1 MTGPG
6 AVSAWLFDDE
16 PRSRTQARLGS
27 AARSAALLVRDPL
40 GTTGLAIVAALI
52 VVAVAAPFLP
62 LHDPNQQTL
71 ALRLQAPS
79 SVNWFGTDMLG
90 RDIFSRVL
98 HGARPTLTIVVSA
111 LAIVVPFGLFV
122 GCLAGMM
129 SALDKPLMRF
139 CDIFMAFPRLIL
151 AIAVAAT
158 LGAGLSTA
166 IVAIVITGWPLYA
179 RLARAEAV
187 VYRHAE
193 FVEASRCLGVPP
205 WRILVK
211 HIMPL
216 CVPLAM
222 ARATLDAASIVLIT
236 SGLGFLGAS
245 VPPPQPEWG
254 AMIAD
259 GRDVLFDAWWV
270 STIPGIAILLV
281 SLGFNLLG
289 DGLRNVLDPRA
300 N

>member
-1 MTGPG
+1 M
-6 AVSAWLFDDE
+6 LM
-16 PRSRTQARLGS
+16 
-27 AARSAALLVRDPL
+27 
-40 GTTGLAIVAALI
+40 
-52 VVAVAAPFLP
+52 AVAAPFLP
-62 LHDPNQQTL
+62 LQHPNAQVL

-79 SVNWFGTDMLG
+79 SAHWFGTDLLG
-90 RDIFSRVL
+90 RDIFARVI
-98 HGARPTLTIVVSA
+98 HGARPTLMIVVGT
-111 LAIVVPFGLFV
+111 LAIVVPFGLMV
-122 GCLAGMM
+122 GCVAGMVD
-129 SALDKPLMRF
+129 ALDAPLMRV

-187 VYRHAE
+187 IYRNAE
-193 FVEASRCLGVPP
+193 FVEAARCLGISPT
-205 WRILVK
+205 RILLK
-211 HIMPL
+211 HVLPL
-216 CVPLAM
+216 CVPLAIV
-222 ARATLDAASIVLIT
+222 RATLDAASIVLIT

-254 AMIAD
+254 AMIAE

-270 STIPGIAILLV
+270 ATIPGIAILLV

-300 N
+300 C